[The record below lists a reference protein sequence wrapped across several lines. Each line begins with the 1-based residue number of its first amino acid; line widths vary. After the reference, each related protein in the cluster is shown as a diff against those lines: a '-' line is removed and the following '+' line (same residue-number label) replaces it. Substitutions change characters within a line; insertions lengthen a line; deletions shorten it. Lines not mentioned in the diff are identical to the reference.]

1 MIHGVYANKAGFHEF
16 EVKEGVNLILAERT
30 KVSRKKD
37 TTNGIGKTLLLDIID
52 FCLGS
57 DWKRKKNLN
66 SAALEGW
73 SFTLDITL
81 AGGRLL
87 VNRSMDDGKFVSV
100 SGETE
105 KLSCPLPVAQENASG
120 IPVKDWCDFLGS
132 AFFGLS
138 NEDMEGKNHP
148 SARALLGFFV
158 RTGPDA
164 YNDPFKPVPRQN
176 ACLSQVNNAFLLGL
190 DWTKIRRLY
199 EIKDEKKDLDV
210 LKKHI
215 RSIPINVDQM
225 TPGALHAEYRKL
237 VRQCDDMED
246 DLSKFEIMPEY
257 REIEKKA
264 NTLTVEVSRL
274 RDEIYSDKMK
284 LMNYEAS
291 TTEPDEVDNGKLI
304 RLFEEAK
311 VILPHNVV
319 STLEQAKEF
328 HINMIRDRKYFLKGE
343 MDRLR
348 RGVEKKDRKLEE
360 LVNERARY
368 LSTLKEKRA
377 LDEFIVL
384 QNEYSSLVQR
394 RDNILQTMNCKKI
407 FDERVNDVKLELDKA
422 IKAIRQDYEER
433 ESLWSQALD
442 MFADFSKAL
451 YEKPGSLII
460 DVDQEKKTGYRFQV
474 KIEGG
479 SSEGISK
486 MQVFCYDLTLIC
498 FSRIVGRGIDFL
510 IHDSTIFDGVD
521 PRQRARALELVE
533 KVSRRYDFQYICT
546 MNIDS
551 VPVNDLSQEFDYES
565 LVRMTL
571 SDRNDAG
578 SLLGFRY

>member
-30 KVSRKKD
+30 RVSRKKD

-57 DWKRKKNLN
+57 DLKRNKNMN
-66 SAALEGW
+66 NTALEGW

-81 AGGRLL
+81 SGGRLQ
-87 VNRSMDDGKFVSV
+87 VSRSIDNSKVVSV
-100 SGETE
+100 SGETK
-105 KLSCPLPVAQENASG
+105 KLSCLLPEAETATSS
-120 IPVKDWCDFLGS
+120 IPVKEWCDFLGR

-138 NEDMEGKNHP
+138 NEDMAGKRHP
-148 SARALLGFFV
+148 SARALIGFFI
-158 RTGPDA
+158 RTGGA
-164 YNDPFKPVPRQN
+164 YGDPFKPVTRQN
-176 ACLSQVNNAFLLGL
+176 ACSSQVNNAFLLGL
-190 DWTKIRRLY
+190 DWTRTRRLY
-199 EIKDEKKDLDV
+199 EIKDEKKVLDA

-215 RSIPINVDQM
+215 RSIPINIDQM
-225 TPGALHAEYRKL
+225 TPGELHAEYRKL
-237 VRQCDDMED
+237 VRQCNDMKD
-246 DLSKFEIMPEY
+246 DLSKFEVMPEY
-257 REIEKKA
+257 REIEEKA

-274 RDEIYSDKMK
+274 RDEIYLNKMTLK
-284 LMNYEAS
+284 NYEAS
-291 TTEPDEVDNGKLI
+291 TEEPAKVDNGNLL
-304 RLFEEAK
+304 RLFKEAK
-311 VILPHNVV
+311 VILPDNVV
-319 STLEQAKEF
+319 RTLDQAKEF
-328 HINMIRDRKYFLKGE
+328 HINMIRDRKYFLQGE

-348 RGVEKKDRKLEE
+348 RGIEKKDSKLEK

-377 LDEFIVL
+377 LDEFTVL
-384 QNEYSSLVQR
+384 QDEYSSLVQR
-394 RDNILQTMNCKKI
+394 RDNILQAINHKKTL
-407 FDERVNDVKLELDKA
+407 DERVSDVKLELDKA
-422 IKAIRQDYEER
+422 INAIRQDYEER

-460 DVDQEKKTGYRFQV
+460 DVDQEKKAGYRFQV

-479 SSEGISK
+479 SSEGIGK

-498 FSRIVGRGIDFL
+498 FSRVLGRGIDFL
-510 IHDSTIFDGVD
+510 VHDSTIFDGVD

-533 KVSRRYDFQYICT
+533 RMSRKYGFQYICA

-551 VPVNDLSQEFDYES
+551 IPVDDLSRDFDYKS
-565 LVRMTL
+565 LVRVQL
-571 SDRNDAG
+571 SDKDDAG
-578 SLLGFRY
+578 SLLGLRY